1 MLCQIILGAEN
12 FFGQPGKTVC
22 FDSPNWDSRC
32 RFVGWYWRI
41 FHWGDTC
48 RSQRVGQPASYLHV
62 YVVISDCMHDWLFVD
77 HSIILVDLS
86 AKRSSSS
93 GSVSHSFIHRS
104 STERQGCCLRWSSHT
119 FCSQE
124 SRKTQFL
131 YMYMYIALWSSLAW
145 HSITWLHVWPMHS
158 IAKSNLGPPVLAS
171 SVLTTEHPTTT
182 QTSFIQSCLFAMFIL
197 FFCGLKIGSPMMG
210 KAVHILLTV
219 MNQWLYLWIQLPS
232 LKLKMAA
239 LCGPEGELSHSDPS
253 THHQLVKNE
262 LDQIHQQVCFTF
274 VCVCTM
280 YMYTYTNIHSV
291 IDVHAHV
298 CVS

>member
-1 MLCQIILGAEN
+1 MIDCLLIIVLYSLTCLPNVQVHLDLCHTHSYTGHRLKGRDVVFA
-12 FFGQPGKTVC
+12 GVATH
-22 FDSPNWDSRC
+22 
-32 RFVGWYWRI
+32 FVP
-41 FHWGDTC
+41 
-48 RSQRVGQPASYLHV
+48 RSHV
-62 YVVISDCMHDWLFVD
+62 
-77 HSIILVDLS
+77 
-86 AKRSSSS
+86 R
-93 GSVSHSFIHRS
+93 HSF
-104 STERQGCCLRWSSHT
+104 
-119 FCSQE
+119 
-124 SRKTQFL
+124 
-131 YMYMYIALWSSLAW
+131 YICTCTLLSGAPW

-158 IAKSNLGPPVLAS
+158 IAKSNLGPPVLAT

-197 FFCGLKIGSPMMG
+197 FFCGLKIGSPTMG